1 MLQIVSLLIGRFRPV
16 AVAHWGWEVGMA
28 ALAWLLIPLFAVVG
42 AAIWGSWAQRNKTIG
57 DVAELAGY
65 ARFRD
70 AMERSHSG
78 IDGVA
83 CEMAPA
89 APTSPVRSSHVS
101 G

>member
-1 MLQIVSLLIGRFRPV
+1 
-16 AVAHWGWEVGMA
+16 MA

-42 AAIWGSWAQRNKTIG
+42 AAIWGSWASRNKTTG

-70 AMERSHSG
+70 AMERAHPTFSDSAG
-78 IDGVA
+78 PEREDSA
-83 CEMAPA
+83 RPEREPA
-89 APTSPVRSSHVS
+89 AAATAVTSSSS

>member
-1 MLQIVSLLIGRFRPV
+1 
-16 AVAHWGWEVGMA
+16 MA

-42 AAIWGSWAQRNKTIG
+42 AAIWGSWAQRNKTTG

-78 IDGVA
+78 IADTDPQ
-83 CEMAPA
+83 MTA
-89 APTSPVRSSHVS
+89 ATSPSPVRSSHVS

>member
-1 MLQIVSLLIGRFRPV
+1 
-16 AVAHWGWEVGMA
+16 MA

-42 AAIWGSWAQRNKTIG
+42 AAIWGSWASRNKTTG

-70 AMERSHSG
+70 AMERTHTVPADPTTAAASASL
-78 IDGVA
+78 VPEREA
-83 CEMAPA
+83 APA
-89 APTSPVRSSHVS
+89 TTT

>member
-1 MLQIVSLLIGRFRPV
+1 
-16 AVAHWGWEVGMA
+16 MA

-70 AMERSHSG
+70 AMERSRS
-78 IDGVA
+78 A
-83 CEMAPA
+83 AECELSEMTSSSP
-89 APTSPVRSSHVS
+89 PSPVRSSHVS

>member
-1 MLQIVSLLIGRFRPV
+1 
-16 AVAHWGWEVGMA
+16 MA

-42 AAIWGSWAQRNKTIG
+42 AAIWGSWAQRDKTIG

-70 AMERSHSG
+70 AMERSH
-78 IDGVA
+78 A
-83 CEMAPA
+83 TPTP
-89 APTSPVRSSHVS
+89 APTRSPAHHPASAASTSPSASASALSDREASAATTT